1 MSSIKFFI
9 LNKKLNPEALDE
21 LKRIGKQEQKVNRK
35 QRLYKGY
42 EKHDSTKYKTIQ
54 TFWDAVKSN
63 IITMYRIYDEQ
74 NQLAKKNQRT

>member
-1 MSSIKFFI
+1 M
-9 LNKKLNPEALDE
+9 
-21 LKRIGKQEQKVNRK
+21 
-35 QRLYKGY
+35 
-42 EKHDSTKYKTIQ
+42 IQ